1 MIEFSG
7 VTKYYDQDIVLK
19 DVSVNI
25 DKAEM
30 VFLTGPSG
38 AGKTTLL
45 KLIYCSEKPDE
56 GHIVV
61 AGWDIRKLKQRT
73 IPFLRRNLGIVF
85 QDFRLLKN
93 KTVFENVALALRI
106 HDMHP
111 DEIKEDVHEVLKDVK
126 LAHKSNTYPEHLS
139 GGEQQRIV
147 IARAMVTKPT
157 VLLADE
163 PTGNLDSKTSR
174 EIISLFDKLNRER
187 NLTVIL
193 VTHDREVA
201 RYARRTIVLRDG
213 MVICDTASFDEALKS
228 LHSSEEY
235 QADS

>member
-7 VTKYYDQDIVLK
+7 VSKYYDQDIILK
-19 DVSVNI
+19 DVSINI

-30 VFLTGPSG
+30 VFVTGPSG

-45 KLIYCSEKPDE
+45 KLIYCAELPDE

-93 KTVFENVALALRI
+93 KTVFDNVALALRI

-111 DEIKEDVHEVLKDVK
+111 TEIKEDVYEVLKDVK
-126 LAHKSNTYPEHLS
+126 LSHKAHTYPAHLS

-157 VLLADE
+157 VLIADE
-163 PTGNLDSKTSR
+163 PTGNLDSETSQTIMNLFR
-174 EIISLFDKLNRER
+174 DINTRGTTVLIATHNESLFQGTGCRILYIREHQIEKE
-187 NLTVIL
+187 LI
-193 VTHDREVA
+193 
-201 RYARRTIVLRDG
+201 G
-213 MVICDTASFDEALKS
+213 
-228 LHSSEEY
+228 
-235 QADS
+235 